1 MGSERLST
9 KTHNSCMK
17 TDPTLPE
24 ELSPQKERFLIFTS
38 KLDFVKELLKIR
50 EMLGITKEGFSKKKA
65 SGWRVGYM
73 KKHGKQYEVLILEL
87 LKKFQIH
94 WRWKDAIEHFLLTN
108 KSDDSLLPKNL
119 SWALEEV
126 DGSWELRM
134 SIFPGASL
142 AEIRKEWPELKKQL
156 RLSGYP
162 VAAKKSTPTKDQVM
176 IAGRAGYSELKNYQR
191 FNSQPQF
198 ESYKKVFE
206 LREQGMIY
214 EQITKEMGWEK
225 SDYPKVGTYLV
236 RFKEALEQ
244 ANLY

>member
-1 MGSERLST
+1 
-9 KTHNSCMK
+9 MK
-17 TDPTLPE
+17 NTSKIENDF
-24 ELSPQKERFLIFTS
+24 SAQKERFLIFTS
-38 KLDFVKELLKIR
+38 KPDFIAEVLKVRKKINAP
-50 EMLGITKEGFSKKKA
+50 LNGFSKKKA
-65 SGWRVGYM
+65 SEWHVNYM
-73 KKHGKQYEVLILEL
+73 EKHGKQYETLVLKL

-94 WRWKDAIEHFLLTN
+94 HRWKDAINHFLLTN
-108 KSDDSLLPKNL
+108 KSDNSLLPKNL

-134 SIFPGASL
+134 SIFPGFTPKD
-142 AEIRKEWPELKKQL
+142 ITKIWPELKKQL

-162 VAAKKSTPTKDQVM
+162 VIAKKSTSAENQVM
-176 IAGRAGYSELKNYQR
+176 IAGHSGYFELKNYQR

-206 LREQGMIY
+206 LREQGVSY
-214 EQITKEMGWEK
+214 EQIIKEMGWKK

-236 RFKEALEQ
+236 RFKESLKQ